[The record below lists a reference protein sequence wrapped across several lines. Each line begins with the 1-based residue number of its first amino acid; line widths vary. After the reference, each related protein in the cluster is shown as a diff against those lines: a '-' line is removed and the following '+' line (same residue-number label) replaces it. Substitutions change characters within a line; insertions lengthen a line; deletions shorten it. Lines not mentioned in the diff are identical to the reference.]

1 MVKHIVLFKL
11 KETGNLQEKIGVMQ
25 QFKDAIESLPKTIS
39 IIRKIEVGININSN
53 EAWDLALYS
62 EFDSLDDVKLYAA
75 HPDHIAAASI
85 IADYKEN
92 RSCVDYEY

>member
-53 EAWDLALYS
+53 ETWDLALYS